1 MSERQEKK
9 MRREIRKQY
18 GATLLK
24 IAEERARLIKKCPK
38 WLPRFVWSMLLSIF
52 VKKQI

>member
-1 MSERQEKK
+1 

-18 GATLLK
+18 GAQLIK
-24 IAEERARLIKKCPK
+24 IAQERAQLIKSKPK
-38 WLPRFVWSMLLSIF
+38 WLPRFMWVVILSIF